1 MDRLTSMQVFVRVAR
16 YGSFAA
22 AARELDM
29 SRAMVSKHVMNLEES
44 LGVRLLNRNTRQVSL
59 TEAGADYLER
69 LQHILSELDE
79 AEESVATLTSEPRGI
94 LRLNAP
100 PSFGAFHL
108 VPMIGEFMQINPKVR
123 VELTLTDHAAGV
135 VEEGFDLAIEV
146 GRLADSSMVARIL
159 AHSRLVV
166 SGAPGYLKRRGIPK
180 TPEDLADH
188 NCLTSSRFPPRDEWP
203 FRGPDGDT
211 IFKVSGTFR
220 SNIGDA
226 VHRMA
231 LNGLGLTMLPT
242 YMIGNDLK
250 AGRLQAVLTDYEPEP
265 YAIAALY
272 PDRRYL
278 PVKVRSFVDFLAER
292 FGPEPKWEA
301 WDTNSSD
308 PGPPHNIGRNR
319 PPP

>member
-1 MDRLTSMQVFVRVAR
+1 MDRLTSMQVFSRVAR
-16 YGSFAA
+16 TGGFAS

-29 SRAMVSKHVMNLEES
+29 SRAMVSKHVMNLEET

-108 VPMIGEFMQINPKVR
+108 VPLIAEFMQLNPR
-123 VELTLTDHAAGV
+123 VEVQLTLTDHAASV
-135 VEEGFDLAIEV
+135 VEEGMDLAIEV
-146 GRLADSSMVARIL
+146 GRLADSNMIARIL
-159 AHSRLVV
+159 SHSRLVV
-166 SGAPGYLKRRGIPK
+166 SGAPAYLERHGIPAS
-180 TPEDLADH
+180 PEDLTDH

-203 FRGPDGDT
+203 FRGPNGDT
-211 IFKVSGTFR
+211 TYKVTGSFR

-231 LNGLGLTMLPT
+231 LNGLGLAMLPT

-250 AGRLQAVLTDYEPEP
+250 AGRLQAVLTEYEPKP

-292 FGPEPKWEA
+292 MGPEPGWEQ
-301 WDTNSSD
+301 WDPLASESANAEIPT
-308 PGPPHNIGRNR
+308 
-319 PPP
+319 

>member
-1 MDRLTSMQVFVRVAR
+1 MDRLTSMKVFTRVAR
-16 YGSFAA
+16 AGGFAA

-108 VPMIGEFMQINPKVR
+108 VPLIAEFMQINPKVH
-123 VELTLTDHAAGV
+123 VELTLTDHAASV
-135 VEEGFDLAIEV
+135 VEEGMDLAIEV
-146 GRLADSSMVARIL
+146 GRLADSSMVARVL

-166 SGAPGYLKRRGIPK
+166 SGAPAYLEKHGTPQ

-203 FRGPDGDT
+203 FRGPGGDT
-211 IFKVSGTFR
+211 LYKVTGNFR

-231 LNGLGLTMLPT
+231 LSGTGLIMLPT

-292 FGPEPKWEA
+292 IGPAPQWEA
-301 WDTNSSD
+301 WD
-308 PGPPHNIGRNR
+308 PVGRQGAKR
-319 PPP
+319 SPVVR

>member
-16 YGSFAA
+16 SGGFAA

-69 LQHILSELDE
+69 LQHILAELDE

-94 LRLNAP
+94 LRVNAP
-100 PSFGAFHL
+100 PSFGVFHL
-108 VPMIGEFMQINPKVR
+108 VPLLGDFMQINPKVH
-123 VELTLTDHAAGV
+123 VELTLTDHAVSV
-135 VEEGFDLAIEV
+135 VEEGFDLAIDV
-146 GRLADSSMVARIL
+146 GRLADSSMVARVL
-159 AHSRLVV
+159 SHSRLVV
-166 SGAPGYLKRRGIPK
+166 SASPAYLEKHGIPQ
-180 TPEDLADH
+180 TPADLAHH

-203 FRGPDGDT
+203 FRGPEGDT
-211 IFKVSGTFR
+211 FYHVSGSFR

-231 LNGLGLTMLPT
+231 VHGMGLTMLPT
-242 YMIGNDLK
+242 YMVGNDLK
-250 AGRLQAVLTDYEPEP
+250 AGRLQTVLTDFEPEP
-265 YAIAALY
+265 YAITALY

-292 FGPEPKWEA
+292 FGSEPNWEA
-301 WDTNSSD
+301 WD
-308 PGPPHNIGRNR
+308 PLGRKTSAVALR
-319 PPP
+319 